1 MERRERKICIKEKEG
16 THVADTILSNK
27 ESHKNSGLFYSM
39 KNATFDIVCIEQPLE
54 SKMENRNQ
62 FQELSKAKYNCLLF
76 DYMLQKLD
84 MEEAKVSELCYS
96 LYKVYGTTM
105 AGLKDDFH
113 GFVHGRLPYK
123 LLKADPVLIGWLT
136 K

>member
-1 MERRERKICIKEKEG
+1 
-16 THVADTILSNK
+16 
-27 ESHKNSGLFYSM
+27 
-39 KNATFDIVCIEQPLE
+39 
-54 SKMENRNQ
+54 MENRNQ

-76 DYMLQKLD
+76 ADITKNIQDYMLQKLD